1 MSYIWKDGTLFYN
14 RKPQLK
20 ANNKKYE
27 KGKKGGAPKGN
38 KNAAKNNLKQPNAN
52 GNANVNVN
60 DNVNEYYVPLGWMPI
75 IT

>member
-1 MSYIWKDGTLFYN
+1 ME
-14 RKPQLK
+14 
-20 ANNKKYE
+20 ANNKKYI

-38 KNAAKNNLKQPNAN
+38 KNAVKNNLKQT
-52 GNANVNVN
+52 NVN

>member
-1 MSYIWKDGTLFYN
+1 M
-14 RKPQLK
+14 
-20 ANNKKYE
+20 E
-27 KGKKGGAPKGN
+27 HGKE
-38 KNAAKNNLKQPNAN
+38 AKNNLKQPNEN